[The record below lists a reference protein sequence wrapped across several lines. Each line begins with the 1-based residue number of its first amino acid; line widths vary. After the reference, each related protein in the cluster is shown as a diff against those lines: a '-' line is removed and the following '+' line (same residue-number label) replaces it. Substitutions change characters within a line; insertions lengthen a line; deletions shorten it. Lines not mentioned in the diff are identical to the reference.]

1 MKKETVIRVS
11 LLLIG
16 IIVGFA
22 VGSMPLQSDEELGS
36 IQVLKGDVLMELG
49 WIPISATYHAINGTY
64 EINHDGS
71 RLPFPSFNNTWNYDR
86 FNITI
91 RPHGIATRVYVEVDL
106 STGDFVWSNLDFLII
121 IRS

>member
-1 MKKETVIRVS
+1 MKKENVIQAS

-16 IIVGFA
+16 LVVGFA

-36 IQVLKGDVLMELG
+36 IQVMNGYVSYELG
-49 WIPISATYHAINGTY
+49 WIPISATYTPINGTY
-64 EINHDGS
+64 EVNHDGS

-91 RPHGIATRVYVEVDL
+91 HPYGIATSVNVEVDL
-106 STGDFVWSNLDFLII
+106 STGSFVWSNLDFMITI
-121 IRS
+121 ES